1 MLGRI
6 DRPVLSAGTAEAY
19 RQVAEPSLHISFDRR
34 VHQRVCMFQKRK
46 DFSVFFQKAD
56 NRFVQSGKGFVAFVF
71 TGIIYGTAIEYITA
85 SVTCRVVGYAFLYA
99 KLITL
104 TVSWRFF
111 SSSLNCFNSVSSRKT
126 EHK

>member
-34 VHQRVCMFQKRK
+34 VHQCVCMFQKRK

-56 NRFVQSGKGFVAFVF
+56 NRFIQSGKGFVAFVF

-99 KLITL
+99 N
-104 TVSWRFF
+104 
-111 SSSLNCFNSVSSRKT
+111 SSL
-126 EHK
+126 

>member
-1 MLGRI
+1 MHVPEKERFLRLL
-6 DRPVLSAGTAEAY
+6 P
-19 RQVAEPSLHISFDRR
+19 
-34 VHQRVCMFQKRK
+34 
-46 DFSVFFQKAD
+46 KAD

-104 TVSWRFF
+104 TVSWRF
-111 SSSLNCFNSVSSRKT
+111 SARL
-126 EHK
+126 